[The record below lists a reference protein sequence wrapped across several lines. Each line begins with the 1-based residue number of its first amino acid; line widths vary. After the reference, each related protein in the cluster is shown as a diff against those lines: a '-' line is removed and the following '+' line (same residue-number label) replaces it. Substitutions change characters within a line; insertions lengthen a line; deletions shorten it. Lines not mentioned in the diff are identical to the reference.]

1 MPCGVSSQHG
11 FRAQGQAWW
20 GVVRGLQCALQL
32 SRAGSSTS
40 SPNCLAL
47 DPCSHV
53 VYDTTQLCAG
63 ALSLLC
69 GAVLRGCPVYAD
81 EAALEPWTRCGLFRG
96 GLPHNC
102 TATWAER
109 CSLSV
114 RSPSDV
120 SMSIA
125 LAALRDEEEAA
136 VAHAAI
142 AARLFTVTPHGD
154 DACAVAPTELGVRL
168 HTWLQAPSR
177 LNRSAKAAA
186 EKKTRLACEVRVC
199 VP

>member
-1 MPCGVSSQHG
+1 MQLAHDGSNII
-11 FRAQGQAWW
+11 
-20 GVVRGLQCALQL
+20 GVVSAF
-32 SRAGSSTS
+32 
-40 SPNCLAL
+40 L
-47 DPCSHV
+47 DPPVPDLLNLTRHC
-53 VYDTTQLCAG
+53 CC

-69 GAVLRGCPVYAD
+69 GTIIRGCPVYAD

-154 DACAVAPTELGVRL
+154 DACVVAPTELGVRL